1 VGVEELL
8 GLFFVEFSEH
18 CVAGEFLSCE
28 VQDFVGCLNFDM
40 AELFAFSVVFEGEDE
55 VDSR

>member
-1 VGVEELL
+1 MGVEELL

-18 CVAGEFLSCE
+18 GVAREFLSCE
-28 VQDFVGCLNFDM
+28 VQDFVGCLNFDV
-40 AELFAFSVVFEGEDE
+40 AELFAFSVVLEGEDE